1 MYNDTKIF
9 GDGVISEGKY
19 NKIKVMGNSTTN
31 GNIECEEMIIM
42 GDAEING
49 SITAKKVKIM
59 GDSRF
64 HNKLNIDFFTTLG
77 DCNLDDDSIIG
88 LAKIKGD
95 LKAKKD
101 LEVREDLNV
110 SGEVSVQGRL
120 KGNNIKVLGELR
132 VAKALTFD
140 NINVLG
146 GLETS
151 GDCEGNNFYSKG
163 GLKINGLLS
172 ADKIE
177 IVPKSRCII
186 EEIGGSEIIVRK
198 SRWIDFGYGSLT
210 SKVIEGDNIILQDTE
225 CEVVRGHNITILE
238 GCSIGKVEYT
248 GKITIDKNSKVVEE
262 VCLKN

>member
-19 NKIKVMGNSTTN
+19 NKIKVMGNST
-31 GNIECEEMIIM
+31 
-42 GDAEING
+42 
-49 SITAKKVKIM
+49 
-59 GDSRF
+59 RF

-110 SGEVSVQGRL
+110 SGEV
-120 KGNNIKVLGELR
+120 
-132 VAKALTFD
+132 
-140 NINVLG
+140 
-146 GLETS
+146 
-151 GDCEGNNFYSKG
+151 
-163 GLKINGLLS
+163 
-172 ADKIE
+172 
-177 IVPKSRCII
+177 
-186 EEIGGSEIIVRK
+186 
-198 SRWIDFGYGSLT
+198 
-210 SKVIEGDNIILQDTE
+210 
-225 CEVVRGHNITILE
+225 
-238 GCSIGKVEYT
+238 VEYT